1 MVRNEYPVIDVEATG
16 ENIRRLRE
24 KSGLTVKDLQSYFG
38 FEMPQAI
45 YKWQR
50 GECLPSVDNLY
61 ALGRLLNVPME
72 QIIVQN
78 KPLHIRQERTAGDRR
93 SFFMLFFAA
102 LPEETVFERAFGL
115 QSLSDCTLKYGSE
128 RPSSRSRCLR
138 IRMVLMTSESALW
151 APSGRSLKWN
161 RA

>member
-24 KSGLTVKDLQSYFG
+24 KSGLTVKDLQNYFG

-50 GECLPSVDNLY
+50 GESLPSVDNLY

-93 SFFMLFFAA
+93 SFFMHDPEKPVFA
-102 LPEETVFERAFGL
+102 RRNGD
-115 QSLSDCTLKYGSE
+115 QSLSAGTLKYGSE
-128 RPSSRSRCLR
+128 RPSSRSRCFR
-138 IRMVLMTSESALW
+138 IRMVLMTSDSALW
-151 APSGRSLKWN
+151 APSGRSLKWKS
-161 RA
+161 A